1 MTLPGRQVPDCGPNL
16 MFTDN
21 EIDFLRDYARE
32 HDMTP
37 PERLGDAVR
46 LVAHLGSYRDRRKH
60 DPEPETSS
68 CGTARPASRAPH
80 SAIAS
85 SFWPARG
92 THCGRKTDPLQC
104 KLIMIR

>member
-46 LVAHLGSYRDRRKH
+46 LVAHLGGYRDRKH
-60 DPEPETSS
+60 DPEPGNQIMS
-68 CGTARPASRAPH
+68 ARPDPPLERHIRPSERVSGRPEAC
-80 SAIAS
+80 IAAGRLTRCNANS
-85 SFWPARG
+85 S
-92 THCGRKTDPLQC
+92 
-104 KLIMIR
+104 